1 MSGGDPPVPPRSPA
15 PAAPTIL
22 HATTLARRTASQGW
36 RGVLLRGRSGMGKSD
51 LALRATAAG
60 WRLVADDRS
69 LVFRSGASLFARAPK
84 TIAGLV
90 EARGLGVLP
99 VRHLALTQVVLAIDC
114 VEQANGLERVPEW
127 DMVDVVGVCLP
138 CVGLFAREASAVVK
152 LGMALDVAER
162 RFDSRQQ
169 ERI

>member
-1 MSGGDPPVPPRSPA
+1 
-15 PAAPTIL
+15 
-22 HATTLARRTASQGW
+22 
-36 RGVLLRGRSGMGKSD
+36 MGKSD